1 MTVTRLI
8 FLTGVLAIVAACNAP
23 TEDWSDPAWIDMRLE
38 ALDPRAFQEF
48 ASLPAEQQGELV
60 PTIVEVYNGGLRQE
74 DALRALVAAA
84 DPAAKEVFL
93 SALERADDSLAA
105 LGARGL
111 AAIDDTASA
120 TAVAQRLS
128 TVTQHEAYPAFLDS
142 LKSIPTPQA
151 ADVVAELLFRP
162 APRIGGI
169 NTVRSGCSMLSL
181 VENPSQQVMDALAFS
196 LVNFIPQPFTDALN
210 ECELALIEHGDRSVP
225 ALLRMMNGEDQR
237 VNTHLRSIQYPD
249 SVGQLRGGAV
259 LAHLASPAAVQ
270 ALVTWFN
277 TEKALPEELLRM
289 ELTEQQQWYEQQGQL
304 FTMAVEGL
312 AIAQTPET
320 VQTLRG
326 LERIEGEGALLG
338 NFQGWLG
345 LSNGAEFG
353 MRTAV
358 HEALSQV
365 GSNDDREML
374 WERAESGN
382 VSRGGRAFTREI
394 RANALHFVGR
404 TARPDELARYEAVV
418 EAQDDAGAFLAH
430 RAYFVLAQQCGED
443 AACYNARV
451 SDASPVL
458 EDESIAALVAQQ
470 PEGQARDIFVA
481 SVAANASSGAL
492 WQLALR
498 LGEAGKVLEHLD
510 HDSTQMRFNVGKAL
524 LVTPTLPANTAEAI
538 QAFIDGEEN
547 VTSGAARDIRHAY
560 RLVTAIRAR

>member
-1 MTVTRLI
+1 M
-8 FLTGVLAIVAACNAP
+8 
-23 TEDWSDPAWIDMRLE
+23 E
-38 ALDPRAFQEF
+38 
-48 ASLPAEQQGELV
+48 
-60 PTIVEVYNGGLRQE
+60 TIVEVYNGGLRQE
-74 DALRALVAAA
+74 DALRALVAAGN
-84 DPAAKEVFL
+84 PAAKDVFL
-93 SALERADDSLAA
+93 AALERSDDSLAA

-111 AAIDDTASA
+111 AAIGDEASA
-120 TAVAQRLS
+120 AAVAQRLS
-128 TVTQHEAYPAFLDS
+128 TVTQHEAYAAFLDA
-142 LKSIPTPQA
+142 LQAIPTPQA

-169 NTVRSGCSMLSL
+169 NTVRAGCKMLGL
-181 VENPSQQVMDALAFS
+181 VERPSKQVMNALAFG
-196 LVNFIPQPFTDALN
+196 LVNFIPQPFSDALN
-210 ECELALIEHGDRSVP
+210 DCELALIAHGDLAVAP
-225 ALLRMMNGEDQR
+225 LLRMMNGEDQR
-237 VNTHLRSIQYPD
+237 VNTHLRSVQYPD

-259 LAHLASPAAVQ
+259 LAHLGTPAAVQ
-270 ALVTWFN
+270 ALNAWFGS
-277 TEKALPEELLRM
+277 EKALPEELLRM
-289 ELTEQQQWYEQQGQL
+289 EIAQQQQWYEQQGQL

-326 LERIEGEGALLG
+326 LERIEGDGALLG

-365 GSNDDREML
+365 GNDEDREML
-374 WERAESGN
+374 WDRAESGS

-404 TARPDELARYEAVV
+404 TARPDELERYEAVV
-418 EAQDDAGAFLAH
+418 AEQDNAAAFLTH
-430 RAYFVLAQQCGED
+430 RAYFVMAQQCGED
-443 AACYNARV
+443 VDCYNARV
-451 SDASPVL
+451 TDASPVL
-458 EDESIAALVAQQ
+458 EEESIAAMIAEQ

-481 SVAANASSGAL
+481 SLAANASSGAL

-498 LGEAGKVLEHLD
+498 LNASEKLLEHLD

-524 LVTPTLPANTAEAI
+524 LVTPNLPAGTAAAV

-547 VTSGAARDIRHAY
+547 ATSGTAREVRHAY
-560 RLVTAIRAR
+560 RLVSAIRG